1 MRRRANL
8 GVESDIVRS
17 WPNRISFRTYSKD
30 EIIKLSV
37 KEITECDLVYE
48 DRVEGKKSAQLNGLH
63 DPALGPLNRYF
74 SFDLAFTAC
83 VDNLSQGLLFGLLV
97 KELYFF

>member
-37 KEITECDLVYE
+37 KEITECELVYE

-74 SFDLAFTAC
+74 SSKRIITKIN
-83 VDNLSQGLLFGLLV
+83 NLSQTLWSF
-97 KELYFF
+97 Y